1 MQTPPDA
8 APQRGMRIPL
18 GVGLCLFLGIAI
30 FFLWEEHRAH
40 ILGIAP
46 YVLLLMCPLIHLFM
60 HRGHAGHDAGHTGH
74 DGQAHRHE
82 DGGAS

>member
-1 MQTPPDA
+1 MQTAPDLT
-8 APQRGMRIPL
+8 PQRGIHISL
-18 GVGLCLFLGIAI
+18 GWGLCLFLGIAI

-46 YVLLLMCPLIHLFM
+46 YVLLLMCPLIHFFM
-60 HRGHAGHDAGHTGH
+60 HRAHGGHGAGHTAH
-74 DGQAHRHE
+74 DGQVHRHE

>member
-1 MQTPPDA
+1 MKTAPDLT
-8 APQRGMRIPL
+8 PQRGIHIPL

-60 HRGHAGHDAGHTGH
+60 HRGHGGHGEGHTGH
-74 DGQAHRHE
+74 GGQAHRHE